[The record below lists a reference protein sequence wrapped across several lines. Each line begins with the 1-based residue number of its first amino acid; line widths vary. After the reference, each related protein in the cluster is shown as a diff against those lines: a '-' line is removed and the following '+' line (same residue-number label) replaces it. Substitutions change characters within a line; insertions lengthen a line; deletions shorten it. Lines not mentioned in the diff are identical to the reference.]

1 LESQKIEAEQ
11 ALFKLAEEVERLRSE
26 EPIAPPVVQQVLSE
40 ADEQLV
46 RSHHDKHM
54 ALLAKIDE
62 LREDLDAEKTRSRQM
77 ERRAVDAEFS
87 LRKMSDID
95 RSRSGLDAGVTSRH
109 FDMDASRVLPTDCL
123 IGLSGEDALMETK
136 RVVESKVREVESL
149 EDETL
154 RLREELNE
162 EKQRVI
168 KLKQAAQSRKVAWKE
183 ELQTLAEEL
192 GSKQR
197 LEEEVIH
204 LRRAH
209 ARSREEVSA
218 YADREAS
225 SRSDADRLHQQLRAQ
240 AATVEELNSELSSCR
255 RGNAPSSK
263 TSSGS
268 PGRNAEELEILTQV
282 VGGQLVAVEQELT
295 QQVQKNSQ
303 HAQLLDLFMMHAQ
316 RPLAAI
322 RHACRQFAANG
333 EAGMDMWKRQV
344 PPMYE
349 PSVQDLQGN
358 LVKMVTLL
366 RFAADVLEARTRH
379 QQSDHGLMKGV
390 HDSTEYATSWIRGKM
405 ET

>member
-1 LESQKIEAEQ
+1 MLAIRKFQVERKEWEAERSQMEEKQKKLESQKIEAEQ
-11 ALFKLAEEVERLRSE
+11 ALFKLAEEVDRLRSE
-26 EPIAPPVVQQVLSE
+26 ESIAQPVVQHVLSE

-62 LREDLDAEKTRSRQM
+62 LREDLEAEKTRSRHM

-87 LRKMSDID
+87 LRKTSDID
-95 RSRSGLDAGVTSRH
+95 RSRSGVDG
-109 FDMDASRVLPTDCL
+109 
-123 IGLSGEDALMETK
+123 GLTH
-136 RVVESKVREVESL
+136 EVESL

-168 KLKQAAQSRKVAWKE
+168 TLKQAAQSRKAAWKE
-183 ELQTLAEEL
+183 ELQKLAEEL
-192 GSKQR
+192 GSKQK
-197 LEEEVIH
+197 LEEEVIR

-218 YADREAS
+218 YVDREAT

-240 AATVEELNSELSSCR
+240 AATVEELNSELSTCR

-268 PGRNAEELEILTQV
+268 PGRNAEELEIITQV

-303 HAQLLDLFMMHAQ
+303 HTQLLDLFMMHAQ

-366 RFAADVLEARTRH
+366 RFAADVLEARARH
-379 QQSDHGLMKGV
+379 QQQSDHGLMKGF